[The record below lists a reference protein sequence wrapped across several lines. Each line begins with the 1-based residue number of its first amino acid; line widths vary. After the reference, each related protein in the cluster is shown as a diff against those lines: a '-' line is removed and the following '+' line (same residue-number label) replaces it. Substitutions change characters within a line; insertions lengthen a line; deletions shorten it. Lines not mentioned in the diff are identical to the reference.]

1 MSQSQLA
8 KELGVSFAT
17 VNRWE
22 NQNIEPQIASLGKFN
37 DLCQKKLNSIQR
49 LGVIQWMSDTMVL
62 NKKNGRKLLN

>member
-1 MSQSQLA
+1 MTFADKVRQVRMKLYISQSQLP

-37 DLCQKKLNSIQR
+37 DFCQKYGIQFK
-49 LGVIQWMSDTMVL
+49 D
-62 NKKNGRKLLN
+62 